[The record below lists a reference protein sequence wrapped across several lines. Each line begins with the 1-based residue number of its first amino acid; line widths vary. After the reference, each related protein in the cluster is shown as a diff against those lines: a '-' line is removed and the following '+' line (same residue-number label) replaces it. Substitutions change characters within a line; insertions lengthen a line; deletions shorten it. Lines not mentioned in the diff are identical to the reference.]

1 MVVVFNHIEEFL
13 ERCNFWTRLIAMP
26 FHIRAF
32 PEYFPMLLAPV
43 VSRLGNGVF
52 EHPAFVL
59 PMRTDV
65 EYLDALSTDAES
77 KVNLSAEMW
86 RWPPFLDEFSDQLS
100 AVLHFKFGECH
111 G

>member
-13 ERCNFWTRLIAMP
+13 ERCNFQIRLIAMP

-32 PEYFPMLLAPV
+32 PEHFPMLLAPV

-52 EHPAFVL
+52 EYPAFVL
-59 PMRTDV
+59 SMRTEV
-65 EYLDALSTDAES
+65 EYLDALSTDAEC

-86 RWPPFLDEFSDQLS
+86 RRPPVLDEFSDQLF
-100 AVLHFKFGECH
+100 AVLQFKFGERH